1 MTAFR
6 LQSSPM
12 AGRPS
17 QPKRPSL
24 LVAIIVFKFFKA
36 VLFLVAGAALAIERQ
51 EPVSRLLLRWADW
64 VEGTPR
70 LGFTARMLRDL
81 SFAFELHFPAIVASC
96 LIAGVIV
103 LCEGTFLARGYTWA
117 PWLTIVLTAIFIPF
131 EVKHLFLR
139 SFSAHRFLLLFVN
152 VLIVIYLYQHRKF
165 FKRHMEAKL

>member
-1 MTAFR
+1 
-6 LQSSPM
+6 M
-12 AGRPS
+12 AGRSPES
-17 QPKRPSL
+17 KRPGL
-24 LVAIIVFKFFKA
+24 LVAIIIFKFFKA

-64 VEGTPR
+64 VEGTSR

-103 LCEGTFLARGYTWA
+103 ACEGFFLARGYTWA
-117 PWLTIVLTAIFIPF
+117 PWLTIVLTAVFIPF
-131 EVKHLFLR
+131 EVRHLFVR
-139 SFSAHRFLLLFVN
+139 SFSAHRFLILFVN
-152 VLIVIYLYQHRKF
+152 VLIVIYLYLHRKF